1 VIAPSRGAAYR
12 RFYLYSA
19 LSIAV
24 IATAVGCAILLR
36 LGLQSFGLGV
46 RPSSDEASRSISLAI
61 ALLAVA
67 VPVGAIHLWLILRSL
82 RDPAERADGIRHQY
96 LNLWLAVALLVV
108 LFAGQAAVGLL
119 IYQDGTDVTIQGSVL
134 VVAAIVGAIAA
145 SWISRTPPASPHP
158 RVRTAVVVMLV
169 TMAVA
174 AFSIAN
180 AASGAGGLFQDAR
193 LAGPAIDVPF
203 RGPPAEFIQRSQEQA
218 VWSGL
223 LICGLALMVWAFA
236 FAWQRRW
243 PESRDRIGYALI
255 GYGLGTLLL
264 LVGASFAIAGA
275 VRFGSDVTRVSAFTT
290 AWPPTAA
297 GALLILVHATLLL
310 RDRGRNGHPPV
321 TTTRLLLAVP
331 ALVGLGMIVGGLG
344 FAWRAVLEREVAPTQ
359 LVADYVTQGV
369 ALLGVGTVAYVPS
382 WTAFARRTTAESA
395 VRRFYLFT
403 VVCLALAAGLVSG
416 VVVLYN
422 AITSIAQVGEGD
434 AARTALTW
442 LVPTAALAAIF
453 ASHLVLLLR
462 DQRVARV
469 AEPAPATDPLTA
481 LLEDVRAGRVSVERA
496 AATIRGPGA

>member
-1 VIAPSRGAAYR
+1 
-12 RFYLYSA
+12 
-19 LSIAV
+19 
-24 IATAVGCAILLR
+24 
-36 LGLQSFGLGV
+36 
-46 RPSSDEASRSISLAI
+46 
-61 ALLAVA
+61 
-67 VPVGAIHLWLILRSL
+67 
-82 RDPAERADGIRHQY
+82 
-96 LNLWLAVALLVV
+96 
-108 LFAGQAAVGLL
+108 
-119 IYQDGTDVTIQGSVL
+119 
-134 VVAAIVGAIAA
+134 
-145 SWISRTPPASPHP
+145 
-158 RVRTAVVVMLV
+158 
-169 TMAVA
+169 
-174 AFSIAN
+174 
-180 AASGAGGLFQDAR
+180 
-193 LAGPAIDVPF
+193 
-203 RGPPAEFIQRSQEQA
+203 
-218 VWSGL
+218 
-223 LICGLALMVWAFA
+223 VWAFA

-243 PESRDRIGYALI
+243 PESRDRLGYALI

-264 LVGASFAIAGA
+264 LLGASFAIAGA
-275 VRFGSDVTRVSAFTT
+275 VRFASDVTRVSAFTT

-344 FAWRAVLEREVAPTQ
+344 SAWRAVLEREFAPAQ

-369 ALLGVGTVAYVPS
+369 TLLGVGTVAYVPS
-382 WTAFARRTTAESA
+382 WTGFARRTTAESA

-442 LVPTAALAAIF
+442 LVPTATLAAIF

-462 DQRVARV
+462 DQRVTRA
-469 AEPAPATDPLTA
+469 AEPAPATDALVA